1 VEATL
6 PFNSPEEK
14 KLVFTQAKEGDSV
27 AVNFLMRTYHLVVW
41 THEEINALNLLL
53 DNDSLNGITLHYRRL
68 REESERCNRFKNL
81 PNKGKGKRK

>member
-1 VEATL
+1 VETTL

-14 KLVFTQAKEGDSV
+14 KLVFTQAKEGDPI

-53 DNDSLNGITLHYRRL
+53 DNDSPNDTTLHFKKL
-68 REESERCNRFKNL
+68 REESERCNRFKDL
-81 PNKGKGKRK
+81 PNKSKGKRE